1 MRSKEVV
8 SKIVVP
14 NRNKSI
20 VNNID
25 RSICA
30 VDLFCGVGGLT
41 HGLIEGGIQV
51 AAGIDLDPQCRF
63 PYEANNDSSFI
74 ERDVTQLS
82 GKELS
87 DIFGNAKLRL
97 LAGCAP
103 CQPFSTY
110 SQKTRRI
117 RNDNKWELVAEFG
130 RLVEET
136 QPDFVTMENVPQLL
150 DHPVFQNFLE
160 DLDGYEIWYDIIQ
173 CVDYGVPQTRKR
185 LVLIASKLGSIKLL
199 PPNAS
204 ARDRATVRQAIFNL
218 PKLEAGCSDPK
229 DPLHTASSL
238 SELNLRRI
246 KASKP
251 GGTWRDWDESLRAPC
266 HRKNSGQ
273 TYPSVY
279 GRMEWDAP
287 APTITTQCFGYGN
300 GRFGHPDRDR
310 AISLREAALLQTFP
324 EDYCFLKPGEKASA
338 SKLGRFIGNAV
349 PVRIGEAIAQ
359 SFLSHLSKLT

>member
-1 MRSKEVV
+1 M
-8 SKIVVP
+8 SKIVIFDE
-14 NRNKSI
+14 NKPTL
-20 VNNID
+20 NNID

-51 AAGIDLDPQCRF
+51 VAGVDLDAQCRF
-63 PYEANNDSSFI
+63 PYEANNDSLFI
-74 ERDVTQLS
+74 DGDVTQLS

-87 DIFGNAKLRL
+87 DLFGNAKLRL

-110 SQKTRRI
+110 SQKNRRI
-117 RNDNKWELVAEFG
+117 RNDNKWRLVAEFG
-130 RLVEET
+130 RLVKET

-150 DHPVFQNFLE
+150 ACQVFQNFIE
-160 DLDGYEIWYDIIQ
+160 DLDGYEIWYDTVQ

-185 LVLIASKLGSIKLL
+185 LVLIASRLGSIELI
-199 PPNAS
+199 PPNVS
-204 ARDRATVRQAIFNL
+204 GSDRPTVRQAIFNL

-266 HRKNSGQ
+266 HRKNSGK

-300 GRFGHPDRDR
+300 GRFGHPELDR

-324 EDYCFLKPGEKASA
+324 EHYCFLKPGEKASV

-349 PVRIGEAIAQ
+349 PVRIGEVIAE